1 MNPER
6 LGATL
11 RLAQALIAIGFGASA
26 AAATP
31 ADAAGPGARNGVT
44 PPPETGD
51 KPAAPAARKLLRFRL
66 DDGRYQG
73 FHQDDP
79 EKLRTDD
86 RVSVENDR
94 IRAERRALRNEGDST
109 P

>member
-1 MNPER
+1 MNPDR
-6 LGATL
+6 LAATL
-11 RLAQALIAIGFGASA
+11 RLAQALIALGFGASA
-26 AAATP
+26 VAATP
-31 ADAAGPGARNGVT
+31 SDVTRPGTSTGAT